1 MKMADMAARS
11 KEMEA
16 EIEDL
21 KAQLFRK
28 ESDKLQWM
36 QAEWSAT
43 QVQLQMQLE
52 MEREQFSRAR
62 RNCAAAT
69 TAMEQAEVRRDVAL
83 QRAEAAE
90 ASLEQSQ
97 VDYVRLQ
104 REAATLA
111 RKLASRDK
119 MVERRDVKVASLPE
133 LQHEL

>member
-43 QVQLQMQLE
+43 QVQLQLQLE

-90 ASLEQSQ
+90 ARRRWSSH
-97 VDYVRLQ
+97 RLTTFASNGKL
-104 REAATLA
+104 RLWRASWRRATRWWSAAT
-111 RKLASRDK
+111 
-119 MVERRDVKVASLPE
+119 
-133 LQHEL
+133 